1 MTIHKTAESS
11 LDSETMTSSTIDVNS
26 IRKDFPILE
35 RKIKGNTIVYL
46 DSSATTQ
53 KPSSVINALS
63 FFYRTSNANIHR
75 GVHTLSEES
84 SSAYEALRLKTANFI
99 GGVDEQGIVFTKNTT
114 DSLNLIAQSW
124 GRANIKEGDEIILT
138 EMEHHSNI
146 VPWILLA
153 RETGAVLK
161 YIEVTDDGYLDMESY
176 YKILSE
182 KTKLVSVTIVSNVLG
197 TINPISEIIEAAHQY
212 NAVTVLDGAQGIPHM
227 KFDTPNSDCDFLA
240 FSAHKMLGPTG
251 IGVLYAK
258 PEILDSMQPTV
269 GGGGMVKEVYLDSA
283 TWADIPWRFEAGTP
297 NYADVIAFSSA
308 IDYLENIGLDAVRE
322 HEKCLTE
329 SAIEQL
335 KTIPKL
341 KLFGPRNI
349 EDRAGVITF
358 LDELIHPHDLST
370 ILDSYGIAIRAGHH
384 CAQPLMRKYNV
395 PATARASFYIYNDLQ
410 DVDALVNGIRK
421 AREFFKY
428 EQ

>member
-1 MTIHKTAESS
+1 MTMQTATKSPT
-11 LDSETMTSSTIDVNS
+11 DSETMTLNTIDVES
-26 IRKDFPILE
+26 IRKDFPILG
-35 RKIKGNTIVYL
+35 RKIKGNMIVYL
-46 DSSATTQ
+46 DSAATTQ

-99 GGVDEQGIVFTKNTT
+99 GGVDERGIVFTKNTT
-114 DSLNLIAQSW
+114 ESLNLIAQSW
-124 GRANIKEGDEIILT
+124 GRANVKEGDEIILT

-161 YIEVTDDGYLDMESY
+161 YIEVNDDGYLDMESY
-176 YKILSE
+176 HRILSE

-197 TINPISEIIEAAHQY
+197 TINSLPEIIDAAHHY
-212 NAVTVLDGAQGIPHM
+212 NAVTVLDGAQGIPHL
-227 KFDTPNSDCDFLA
+227 KFNTPKSDCDFLA

-258 PEILDSMQPTV
+258 PEILDAMQPTV
-269 GGGGMVKEVYLDSA
+269 GGGGMIKEVYLDSA

-308 IDYLENIGLDAVRE
+308 IDYLEKVGLDAVRA
-322 HEKCLTE
+322 HEKVLTE
-329 SAIEQL
+329 YAIKQL
-335 KTIPKL
+335 DTIPKL
-341 KLFGPRNI
+341 RLFGPRNR
-349 EDRAGVITF
+349 EDRAGVVTF
-358 LDELIHPHDLST
+358 FDELIHPHDLST

-395 PATARASFYIYNDLQ
+395 PATARASFYIYNDMQ
-410 DVDALVNGIRK
+410 DVDALVNGIRR

>member
-1 MTIHKTAESS
+1 MTIHTAELSS
-11 LDSETMTSSTIDVNS
+11 PDSETMKSSMIDVNS
-26 IRKDFPILE
+26 IRKDFPILK

-46 DSSATTQ
+46 DSAATTQ

-99 GGVDEQGIVFTKNTT
+99 GGVDERGIIFTKNTT

-176 YKILSE
+176 YKILSD

-197 TINPISEIIEAAHQY
+197 TINAIPEIINAAHQY

-258 PEILDSMQPTV
+258 PEILNSMQPTV
-269 GGGGMVKEVYLDSA
+269 GGGGMIKEVRLDSA

-308 IDYLENIGLDAVRE
+308 IDYLEKIGLDAVRA
-322 HEKCLTE
+322 HEISLTE

-349 EDRAGVITF
+349 KDRAGVVTF

-384 CAQPLMRKYNV
+384 CAQPLMRRYNV
-395 PATARASFYIYNDLQ
+395 PATARASFYIYNDMQ